1 MRVTVT
7 LALDIPDERV
17 SVKSIE
23 ECVRE
28 AAGRFRSEAW
38 QKWVWAVE
46 EKARGE
52 HPSGALRIKCWEGR
66 SLWTT
71 AGPVAFRRRRFLSR
85 EDGRSLLLFDMRVG
99 LKPWQRTT
107 MAADDLMSE
116 TAADIHGYQMAARSL
131 DRTWGEGPSA
141 MLVWQAVQRVA
152 RPLLER
158 QEELRRAVFNDG
170 DLPGWQRPAPDF
182 LALEADST
190 YLPAWRGLGKDHE
203 VHLGMGYTSKGQNG
217 RRRWL
222 QDKTLC
228 VGLGDIQTF
237 GRDFFVAMQE
247 RFNVTEVPSGLL
259 TCDGD
264 HRLRHMRLEHFHRM
278 VGQLDWAHLGWKFD
292 EAYGPERRERQKQL
306 MGLLYAEKYR
316 LACREVRNDLRQS
329 RKRRAQLWDLATYL
343 EGPGQDLY
351 GARRLRRR
359 GVRLPPHMQ
368 GSGGIERNIGI
379 LIARR
384 MKRRGMGWTKRGAS
398 NLLAVRLRL
407 FNHA

>member
-7 LALDIPDERV
+7 LALEIPDERV
-17 SVKSIE
+17 SVKGIE
-23 ECVRE
+23 DCVLE

-38 QKWVWAVE
+38 QKFVWSVE
-46 EKARGE
+46 EAALKQER
-52 HPSGALRIKCWEGR
+52 SGTLRPKGWERR

-71 AGPVAFRRRRFLSR
+71 AGPVAFRRRRFLSS
-85 EDGRSLLLFDMRVG
+85 EDGRSVLLFDMRVG
-99 LKPWQRTT
+99 LEPWQRTT
-107 MAADDLMSE
+107 VAADELMAE
-116 TAADIHGYQMAARSL
+116 AAADIPGYQMAAESL
-131 DRTWGEGPSA
+131 GRTWGEGPSA

-170 DLPGWQRPAPDF
+170 DLPGWERPAPGF

-190 YLPAWRGLGKDHE
+190 YLPAWRGLGQDHE
-203 VHLGMGYTSKGQNG
+203 VHLGMGYTGKGQRG

-228 VGLGDIQTF
+228 VGLGDVQTF
-237 GRDFFVAMQE
+237 GRDFFAAMQE
-247 RFNVTEVPSGLL
+247 RFNVTEVPWGLM

-264 HRLRHMRLEHFHRM
+264 NRLRQMRLEHFPRM
-278 VGQLDWAHLGWKFD
+278 VAQLDWAHLGWKFD
-292 EAYGPERRERQKQL
+292 EAYGPERRERRKQL

-316 LACREVRNDLRQS
+316 AACREVRSDLRQS
-329 RKRRAQLWDLATYL
+329 RKHRAQLWDLASYL

-359 GVRLPPHMQ
+359 GARLPPHMQ

-398 NLLAVRLRL
+398 SLLAVRLRL

>member
-7 LALDIPDERV
+7 LVLDIPDEQV

-28 AAGRFRSEAW
+28 ASGRFRSEAW

-46 EKARGE
+46 EKAQSE
-52 HPSGALRIKCWEGR
+52 HPRGALRVKCWERR

-71 AGPVAFRRRRFLSR
+71 AGPVGFKRRRFVSVV
-85 EDGRSLLLFDMRVG
+85 DDRSLLLFDMRMG

-107 MAADDLMSE
+107 AAADDLMAE
-116 TAADIHGYQMAARSL
+116 AAADIPGYQMAAKSL
-131 DRTWGEGPSA
+131 GRTWGEQPSA
-141 MLVWQAVQRVA
+141 MLVWSAVQRVA
-152 RPLLER
+152 KPLLER
-158 QEELRRAVFNDG
+158 QTELRRAVFNDG
-170 DLPGWQRPAPDF
+170 DLPGWERPAPGF
-182 LALEADST
+182 LALEVDST
-190 YLPAWRGLGKDHE
+190 YLPAWRGLGQDHE
-203 VHLGMGYTSKGQNG
+203 VHLGMGYTGKGQSG

-222 QDKTLC
+222 EDKTLC

-247 RFNVTEVPSGLL
+247 RFNVTEVPWGLM

-264 HRLRHMRLEHFHRM
+264 NRLRQMRREHFHGM

-292 EAYGPERRERQKQL
+292 EAYGPERRERRKQL

-316 LACREVRNDLRQS
+316 SACREVRSDLRKF
-329 RKRRAQLWDLATYL
+329 RTRRSQLRDLISYL

-351 GARRLRRR
+351 GARKLVRR
-359 GVRLPPHMQ
+359 GARLPPHMQ

-398 NLLAVRLRL
+398 NLLTVRLRL